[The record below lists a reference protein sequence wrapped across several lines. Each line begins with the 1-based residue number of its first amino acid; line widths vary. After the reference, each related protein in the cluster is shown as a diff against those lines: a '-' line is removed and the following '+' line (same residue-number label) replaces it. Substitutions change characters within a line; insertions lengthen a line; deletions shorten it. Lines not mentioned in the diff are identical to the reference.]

1 VRRSPKRNRREATR
15 TSRPGAP
22 STARVP
28 GSTPAAAGPRE
39 YLRAIGPGLVAGA
52 SDTDPTTVAA
62 IAVIGATTVFGLAW
76 VALLVAP
83 ALIVVQILA
92 SRVGVFGGTD
102 LQSAARERFGRG
114 SRELLLLSIVVVT
127 VLTLAADLEA
137 GAASIELLT
146 GGSAGWLVA
155 PLAAVIVVLL
165 VLETYPVIRR
175 VLKYGAL
182 ALLAYV
188 ASAFFTRVPWGQVLH
203 HSFVP
208 TFSFTHDY
216 VAGALALLGTTITS
230 YVYVWQTVEL
240 AEERPD
246 PRRLRLVETDATIGI
261 VFAVVIIWFI
271 LVATGATLG
280 VHHHQVRTAQDAARA
295 LAPLAGRDAS
305 TLFGLGL
312 LASALVAVPV
322 LMSTAAYVVGAEYG
336 WRRGLSE
343 PVRRAPRFY
352 ASLVIAT
359 AAALVVTVSSVSAI
373 RLLFY
378 ASIAGGLGAPVG
390 LAALVLLAGDRDV
403 MHGRPVGTPL
413 RIAGWVVAT
422 MISLLGLLY
431 LADQVVGGF

>member
-1 VRRSPKRNRREATR
+1 
-15 TSRPGAP
+15 
-22 STARVP
+22 
-28 GSTPAAAGPRE
+28 
-39 YLRAIGPGLVAGA
+39 
-52 SDTDPTTVAA
+52 
-62 IAVIGATTVFGLAW
+62 VFGLAW

-83 ALIVVQILA
+83 GLIVVQVLA
-92 SRVGVFGGTD
+92 SRVGVLGGTD
-102 LQSAARERFGRG
+102 LQSAARARFGPFARQ
-114 SRELLLLSIVVVT
+114 LLLVSIVAVT

-137 GAASIELLT
+137 GAASIDLLT
-146 GGSAGWLVA
+146 GAPQAWLVA
-155 PLAAVIVVLL
+155 PLAAVVVVLL
-165 VLETYPVIRR
+165 MLGTYPLIQRA
-175 VLKYGAL
+175 LKYGAL

-188 ASAFFTRVPWGQVLH
+188 VSTLLTDVPWGQVLH

-208 TFSFTHDY
+208 SFSLTHNY

-240 AEERPD
+240 AEERPP
-246 PRRLRLVETDATIGI
+246 PRRLRLVEADATIGI
-261 VFAVVIIWFI
+261 LFAVVIIWFI

-280 VHHHQVRTAQDAARA
+280 IHHRQVQTAQDAARA

-352 ASLVIAT
+352 ASLVVAT
-359 AAALVVTVSSVSAI
+359 AAALLVTVSSVSAI

-378 ASIAGGLGAPVG
+378 ASLAGGLGAPFALAG
-390 LAALVLLAGDRDV
+390 LVILAGDRQA

-413 RIAGWVVAT
+413 RVAGWVVAT
-422 MISLLGLLY
+422 AISVLGVLY
-431 LADQVVGGF
+431 IVDEVFGVF